1 MIIDT
6 ERKEMCEHHPQP
18 EDDDTIT
25 SILGMVFPAEEEK
38 ETTGMAFST
47 KLDEEGFERLVEE
60 GELPS
65 FPLKKS

>member
-1 MIIDT
+1 MDT

-25 SILGMVFPAEEEK
+25 SILETVFPAEKEK

-47 KLDEEGFERLVEE
+47 N
-60 GELPS
+60 
-65 FPLKKS
+65 